1 MDFEFNSR
9 GSHRMAIFNRSVASV
24 YLAYGLQST
33 AQAISWQFVTFFVKH
48 DLNATS
54 FVELSLANALP
65 AFIIMLM
72 APVWGTLSDR
82 RKKRKVFMIIGF
94 IGYAS
99 TFIFYAFVGDIIQYL
114 MVAAIGALF
123 SSAALPMGQAH
134 LTTNAGNKGE
144 RLGYFVAAQSAGWFC
159 GALSSGILY
168 DFVGMRF
175 LFVVAAAL
183 SLGATASSAILIKD
197 IPFNEVIDSGKYQ
210 LIDILRK
217 PGMSRLTTA
226 VAFSQIGMNA
236 IGAFL
241 AIMIVDELGGS
252 TAFVGLANSAATFI
266 AVIFTG
272 YLGKIVD
279 RRGPIK
285 VLIIAYSSYAI
296 FSFLFGLVQDP
307 IVATIMWALPIYP
320 LASTATSALAALISG
335 EDERGRAMS
344 LVYGAQNAGGWIGPI
359 IGGIFA
365 EYVFLRVQPIA
376 FINSAFNFVA
386 LLLVISLLRSMG
398 SMKEQKVTTTD
409 NFSSLYQTKNESFN
423 EE

>member
-1 MDFEFNSR
+1 
-9 GSHRMAIFNRSVASV
+9 MAFLNRSIASV
-24 YLAYGLQST
+24 YLAYALQST

-54 FVELSLANALP
+54 FLELSLASAIP
-65 AFIIMLM
+65 AFIIMVM
-72 APVWGTLSDR
+72 SPVWGSLSDR
-82 RKKRKVFMIIGF
+82 WKKRRIFMIIGF

-99 TFIFYAFVGDIIQYL
+99 TFIFYALVVDILQYL
-114 MVAAIGALF
+114 IVASVGAMF

-134 LTTNAGNKGE
+134 LTTNADNKGE

-168 DFVGMRF
+168 DFVGMRY

-183 SLGATASSAILIKD
+183 SLGATFSSAILIKD
-197 IPFNEVIDSGKYQ
+197 IPFNEVIDSGKHRV
-210 LIDILRK
+210 IDILRK

-236 IGAFL
+236 IGSFL

-252 TAFVGLANSAATFI
+252 TAFVGIANSAATFI

-272 YLGKIVD
+272 YVGKIVD

-285 VLIIAYSSYAI
+285 VLIIAYFSYTI
-296 FSFLFGLVQDP
+296 FACLFGLVNDP
-307 IVATIMWALPIYP
+307 IIATIMWALPIYP
-320 LASTATSALAALISG
+320 LSSTATSALAAFISG

-365 EYVFLRVQPIA
+365 EYIFFAVQPIS
-376 FINSAFNFVA
+376 FINAVFNLVA
-386 LLLVISLLRSMG
+386 MFLVISLLRTMG
-398 SMKEQKVTTTD
+398 LMTGQKITTND
-409 NFSSLYQTKNESFN
+409 NLSPPFEPPNEAF
-423 EE
+423 ED

>member
-1 MDFEFNSR
+1 
-9 GSHRMAIFNRSVASV
+9 MAIFSRSVASV

-54 FVELSLANALP
+54 FVELSLASALP
-65 AFIIMLM
+65 AFIIMVM

-82 RKKRKVFMIIGF
+82 WKKRKLFMIIGF

-99 TFIFYAFVGDIIQYL
+99 TFIFYAFVADIIQYL
-114 MVAAIGALF
+114 LVSAIGAMF

-134 LTTNAGNKGE
+134 LTTNADNKGE

-159 GALSSGILY
+159 GALASGILY
-168 DFVGMRF
+168 DFVGMRI

-197 IPFNEVIDSGKYQ
+197 IPFNKYTESVKYGI
-210 LIDILRK
+210 IDILKR

-272 YLGKIVD
+272 YVGKIVD

-285 VLIIAYSSYAI
+285 VLVIAYFSYTV

-365 EYVFLRVQPIA
+365 EYVFLTVQPIS

-386 LLLVISLLRSMG
+386 MLLVISLIRVMSPLNA
-398 SMKEQKVTTTD
+398 QKAIAPD
-409 NFSSLYQTKNESFN
+409 SLSPPLQTNEEFFN

>member
-1 MDFEFNSR
+1 
-9 GSHRMAIFNRSVASV
+9 MAIFNRSVASV
-24 YLAYGLQST
+24 YIAYGFQST

-54 FVELSLANALP
+54 FVELSLASALP
-65 AFIIMLM
+65 AFIIMVM

-82 RKKRKVFMIIGF
+82 WKKRKVFMIIGF

-99 TFIFYAFVGDIIQYL
+99 TFIFYALVVDILQYL
-114 MVAAIGALF
+114 VVAAVGAMF

-134 LTTNAGNKGE
+134 LTTNANNKGE

-159 GALSSGILY
+159 GALFSGILY

-183 SLGATASSAILIKD
+183 SLGATASSVILIKD
-197 IPFNEVIDSGKYQ
+197 IPFIEVIDSSKHR
-210 LIDILRK
+210 LVDILRK

-241 AIMIVDELGGS
+241 AIMIVDELGGN
-252 TAFVGLANSAATFI
+252 TAFVGLANSAATFVAI
-266 AVIFTG
+266 IFTG
-272 YLGKIVD
+272 YIGKIVD

-285 VLIIAYSSYAI
+285 VLIIAYFSYTI

-307 IVATIMWALPIYP
+307 VVATIMWALPIYP

-335 EDERGRAMS
+335 EDERGRAMA

-365 EYVFLRVQPIA
+365 EYVFLTVQPIS
-376 FINSAFNFVA
+376 FINSAFNLVA
-386 LLLVISLLRSMG
+386 MLLVISLLRVMG
-398 SMKEQKVTTTD
+398 SLNGQKVVATD
-409 NFSSLYQTKNESFN
+409 NHSPLLHSQDETFN

>member
-1 MDFEFNSR
+1 
-9 GSHRMAIFNRSVASV
+9 MAIFSRSVASV

-54 FVELSLANALP
+54 FVELSLASALP
-65 AFIIMLM
+65 AFIIMVM

-82 RKKRKVFMIIGF
+82 WKKRKLFMIIGF

-99 TFIFYAFVGDIIQYL
+99 TFIFYAFVADIIQYL
-114 MVAAIGALF
+114 LVSAIGAMF

-134 LTTNAGNKGE
+134 LTTNADNKGE

-159 GALSSGILY
+159 GALASGILY
-168 DFVGMRF
+168 DFVGMRI

-183 SLGATASSAILIKD
+183 SLGATASSAVLIKD
-197 IPFNEVIDSGKYQ
+197 IPFNKYTESVKYGI
-210 LIDILRK
+210 IDILKR

-272 YLGKIVD
+272 YVGKIVD

-285 VLIIAYSSYAI
+285 VLVIAYFSYTV

-365 EYVFLRVQPIA
+365 EYVFLTVQPIS

-386 LLLVISLLRSMG
+386 MLLVISLIRVMSPLNA
-398 SMKEQKVTTTD
+398 QKAIAPD
-409 NFSSLYQTKNESFN
+409 SLSPPLQTNEEFFN

>member
-1 MDFEFNSR
+1 
-9 GSHRMAIFNRSVASV
+9 MAFLNRSVASV
-24 YLAYGLQST
+24 YLAYALQST

-54 FVELSLANALP
+54 FLELSLASAIP
-65 AFIIMLM
+65 AFIIMTM
-72 APVWGTLSDR
+72 SPVWGTLSDR
-82 RKKRKVFMIIGF
+82 WKKRRVFMIIGF

-99 TFIFYAFVGDIIQYL
+99 TFIFYVLVADIMQYL
-114 MVAAIGALF
+114 IVAAIGAMF

-134 LTTNAGNKGE
+134 LTMNADNKGE

-183 SLGATASSAILIKD
+183 SLGATISSAILIKD
-197 IPFNEVIDSGKYQ
+197 IPFNEVLESGKHR

-252 TAFVGLANSAATFI
+252 TAFVGLANSAATFF

-272 YLGKIVD
+272 YLGRIVD

-285 VLIIAYSSYAI
+285 ILIIAYFSYTV
-296 FSFLFGLVQDP
+296 FSCVFGFVQDP
-307 IVATIMWALPIYP
+307 VVATIMWALPVYP
-320 LASTATSALAALISG
+320 LAATATSALAAHISG

-365 EYVFLRVQPIA
+365 EYVFLTVQPIA
-376 FINSAFNFVA
+376 FINAAFNFVA
-386 LLLVISLLRSMG
+386 MLLVISLLRTMG
-398 SMKEQKVTTTD
+398 SKYSQKVIATD
-409 NFSSLYQTKNESFN
+409 NLSPPNETLDEALK

>member
-1 MDFEFNSR
+1 
-9 GSHRMAIFNRSVASV
+9 MAIFSRSVASV

-54 FVELSLANALP
+54 FVELSLASALP
-65 AFIIMLM
+65 AFIIMVM

-82 RKKRKVFMIIGF
+82 WKKRKLFMIIGF

-99 TFIFYAFVGDIIQYL
+99 TFIFYAFVTDIIQYL
-114 MVAAIGALF
+114 LVSAIGAMF

-134 LTTNAGNKGE
+134 LTTNADNKGE

-159 GALSSGILY
+159 GALASGILY
-168 DFVGMRF
+168 DFVGMRI

-183 SLGATASSAILIKD
+183 SLGATASSAVLIKD
-197 IPFNEVIDSGKYQ
+197 IPFNKYTESVKYGI
-210 LIDILRK
+210 IDILKR

-272 YLGKIVD
+272 YVGKIVD

-285 VLIIAYSSYAI
+285 VLVIAYFSYTV

-365 EYVFLRVQPIA
+365 EYVFLTVQPIS

-386 LLLVISLLRSMG
+386 MLLVISLIRVMSPLNA
-398 SMKEQKVTTTD
+398 QKAIAPD
-409 NFSSLYQTKNESFN
+409 SLSPPLQTNEEFFN